1 MKYIENFLEISDS
14 DISKKIVSEYLHLI
28 DGFTNLPIFNIH
40 YLENNKLIS
49 LNVSTLSINFTDF
62 NDMISQIKK
71 LRNNNHIIFYEV
83 KPFCI
88 RIAKIPLS
96 YDILGYNT
104 KTKRR
109 EEKIN
114 QLLNEE

>member
-1 MKYIENFLEISDS
+1 VKYIENFLEISDS

-28 DGFTNLPIFNIH
+28 DGFTHLPIFNIH
-40 YLENNKLIS
+40 YLENKKLCFKSIKC
-49 LNVSTLSINFTDF
+49 LNIDFTDF
-62 NDMISQIKK
+62 NNMISQIKK
-71 LRNNNHIIFYEV
+71 LRNNNHIILYEV

>member
-1 MKYIENFLEISDS
+1 
-14 DISKKIVSEYLHLI
+14 
-28 DGFTNLPIFNIH
+28 
-40 YLENNKLIS
+40 
-49 LNVSTLSINFTDF
+49 
-62 NDMISQIKK
+62 MISQIKK
-71 LRNNNHIIFYEV
+71 LRNNNHIILYEV

-88 RIAKIPLS
+88 RLVKIPLS

-109 EEKIN
+109 LEKIN